1 MRRKELAY
9 KNLVL
14 GVEFDKYMIEHPKI
28 LDKISS
34 RSTMVFLPE
43 YDRELYAANLKLARQ
58 RMSAGDKI
66 VFIRLKKLASPKSR
80 IVRPRIEY
88 AESA

>member
-43 YDRELYAANLKLARQ
+43 YDRELYAANLKLARE
-58 RMSAGDKI
+58 RMSAGEKNRFHPPQETCLAKI
-66 VFIRLKKLASPKSR
+66 THCSAPNR
-80 IVRPRIEY
+80 VR
-88 AESA
+88 

>member
-43 YDRELYAANLKLARQ
+43 YERELYAANLKLARE
-58 RMSAGDKI
+58 RMSAGENI
-66 VFIRLKKLASPKSR
+66 VFIRLKKLASLKSR
-80 IVRPRIEY
+80 SVRPRIEY

>member
-1 MRRKELAY
+1 
-9 KNLVL
+9 
-14 GVEFDKYMIEHPKI
+14 MIEHPEILNKI
-28 LDKISS
+28 PS

-43 YDRELYAANLKLARQ
+43 YDRKLYAANVKLARQ

-80 IVRPRIEY
+80 IIRPRVEY

>member
-9 KNLVL
+9 KNLAL
-14 GVEFDKYMIEHPKI
+14 GVEFDKYMIEHPEI
-28 LDKISS
+28 LNKVPS
-34 RSTMVFLPE
+34 RSTLVFLPE
-43 YDRELYAANLKLARQ
+43 YDRELYAANVKLARE
-58 RMSAGDKI
+58 RMSAGEKI

-80 IVRPRIEY
+80 IIRPRVEY